1 MHDIMPPANYIQI
14 SQGKIQ
20 LVHQARSLDLESGSR
35 SPAALTLERGG
46 DKVSSLESSCP

>member
-20 LVHQARSLDLESGSR
+20 LVHQARSLELESGSR
-35 SPAALTLERGG
+35 SPAALTLERG
-46 DKVSSLESSCP
+46 DKVSSA